1 MFILFDDWSASWNA
15 ILICLL
21 EVVLVSWIYGIDKFF
36 ANIDEMGLKLE
47 EAAKM
52 YFKICLCYIAPSLL
66 SILLVTS
73 LALSQP
79 SEANVFGKMYIFE
92 ETGVQALAW
101 LLGIFSISFIPV
113 FGAWKVYTKHN
124 LGQPIDWTIFQP
136 SSKWKSQNDQD
147 LPMIT
152 LGNLTRDQEMNK
164 F

>member
-52 YFKICLCYIAPSLL
+52 YFRICLCYIAPCLL

-92 ETGVQALAW
+92 ETGVQVLAW
-101 LLGIFSISFIPV
+101 LLGIFSISFINYSVKPHKISAHSAYSDNHY
-113 FGAWKVYTKHN
+113 FHLFYP
-124 LGQPIDWTIFQP
+124 LSD
-136 SSKWKSQNDQD
+136 
-147 LPMIT
+147 
-152 LGNLTRDQEMNK
+152 
-164 F
+164 